1 MKDQNQHIKDIFGDK
16 LRGFEAPVD
25 AGAWSSI
32 ESSISTSTGTAGSA
46 GSSAGA
52 GSISGGVKIAIAL
65 AAISA
70 FTAVIIFITPSD
82 SEPTSQESPV
92 VKVSDNTITDSSLED
107 HIDAEASAIDNSS
120 YEEIVQPSKTET
132 TEQVVILDQDPV
144 DVYHSEEISSAS
156 IARGAPLVVSPPV
169 KKPSPVVEQQV
180 ESIQTSEVDVVLEI
194 TAEFT
199 VWRDP
204 NNPMRFTFT
213 PVMAMAE
220 GYQWSIDDAYV
231 STAKNLN
238 YEFSEAGNYIVILTT
253 SVGESYSLPQEA
265 DIAAYERPKVVVP
278 NVISP
283 NGDNWND
290 ELDLKE
296 LSINVSIESVMV
308 YDVTGALVFESSPER
323 MKWIGYDRFGEPC
336 AEGKYVCIY
345 QALGIDQKPYVGREI
360 VSLER

>member
-16 LRGFEAPVD
+16 LGGFEAPVD
-25 AGAWSSI
+25 AGVWSSI
-32 ESSISTSTGTAGSA
+32 ESSISTSAGTAGSA
-46 GSSAGA
+46 GTSAGA
-52 GSISGGVKIAIAL
+52 GSISVGVKIAIAI
-65 AAISA
+65 ATVAA
-70 FTAVIIFITPSD
+70 FTTAIILLNPSD

-92 VKVSDNTITDSSLED
+92 AKVIESPNDDSPIED
-107 HIDAEASAIDNSS
+107 QIEVEVSPVDNSS
-120 YEEIVQPSKTET
+120 YEVIVQPAKTET
-132 TEQVVILDQDPV
+132 KEPVVILDQDPV

-156 IARGAPLVVSPPV
+156 IARGAPQVVNPPV
-169 KKPSPVVEQQV
+169 KEAVLAVEQPV
-180 ESIQTSEVDVVLEI
+180 ESSQVKEDNVVVEI

-204 NNPMRFTFT
+204 ENPMRFTFT

-220 GYQWSIDDAYV
+220 GYQWSIDDMSV

-238 YEFSEAGNYIVILTT
+238 YEFSEAGNYIVKLTT
-253 SVGESYSLPQEA
+253 AVGESTSPPQEA
-265 DIAAYERPKVVVP
+265 DIAAYEKPKVVVP

-296 LSINVSIESVMV
+296 LSINVSIESVMM

-323 MKWIGYDRFGEPC
+323 MKWNGYDRFGEPC

>member
-16 LRGFEAPVD
+16 LGGFEAPVD
-25 AGAWSSI
+25 AGVWSSI
-32 ESSISTSTGTAGSA
+32 ESSISTNAATAGSA
-46 GSSAGA
+46 GASAGA
-52 GSISGGVKIAIAL
+52 GSISVGVKIAIAI
-65 AAISA
+65 AAVAA
-70 FTAVIIFITPSD
+70 FTTAIILLNPSAP
-82 SEPTSQESPV
+82 EPTSQESPV
-92 VKVSDNTITDSSLED
+92 AKVIESLDDDSPIED
-107 HIDAEASAIDNSS
+107 QMEVEVSPLDNSS
-120 YEEIVQPSKTET
+120 YEVIVQPAKTET
-132 TEQVVILDQDPV
+132 KEQVVILDEDPV

-156 IARGAPLVVSPPV
+156 IARGAPQIVNPPV
-169 KKPSPVVEQQV
+169 KETVPAVEQPV
-180 ESIQTSEVDVVLEI
+180 ESSQIAEDKVVVEI

-204 NNPMRFTFT
+204 DNPMRFTFT
-213 PVMAMAE
+213 PVMALAE
-220 GYQWSIDDAYV
+220 GYQWAIDDMSV

-238 YEFSEAGNYIVILTT
+238 YEFSEAGNYMVKLTT
-253 SVGESYSLPQEA
+253 ALGESTSLPQEA
-265 DIAAYERPKVVVP
+265 DIAAYKKPKVVVP

-323 MKWIGYDRFGEPC
+323 LNWVGLDRFGEPC
-336 AEGKYVCIY
+336 AEGNYVCIY
-345 QALGIDQKPYVGREI
+345 QALGIDQKPHVGREI